1 MMADRE
7 QLIEVFHDTEIWWE
21 TSRKLS
27 DSVKRSVSQTKL
39 YREDEYPALPATE
52 VPLTEISVTASRSFE
67 AAIRLRKE
75 FPSEKIAVHNFAS
88 ATNPGGGVTK
98 GSRAQEECLC
108 RCSTLYPVLSSEY
121 LYREFYQF
129 HRARGDVR
137 YTDACIYTPDILI
150 IKSDED
156 LPQRLP
162 EDQWCTV
169 DVITCAAPNLRA
181 KPYNRMNPGTGS
193 AVSVTDEELLAI
205 HKKRARHMLTVAAA
219 NGARVLVL
227 GAFGCGAFQNNP
239 EIVAQAYKDIMPEF
253 ERYFRKIEFAVY
265 CTPRDQKNYQVFR
278 RILGEGGMEDPYG
291 ISVRVLNEIRSLAEK
306 YGIGK
311 VILFGSRARGDF
323 KRTSDIDLAVSGG
336 NISAFALAVDEETY
350 TLLKYDV
357 VNLDGSV
364 QEELRESIAREGKL
378 LYEKV

>member
-1 MMADRE
+1 
-7 QLIEVFHDTEIWWE
+7 
-21 TSRKLS
+21 
-27 DSVKRSVSQTKL
+27 
-39 YREDEYPALPATE
+39 
-52 VPLTEISVTASRSFE
+52 
-67 AAIRLRKE
+67 
-75 FPSEKIAVHNFAS
+75 
-88 ATNPGGGVTK
+88 
-98 GSRAQEECLC
+98 
-108 RCSTLYPVLSSEY
+108 
-121 LYREFYQF
+121 
-129 HRARGDVR
+129 
-137 YTDACIYTPDILI
+137 
-150 IKSDED
+150 
-156 LPQRLP
+156 
-162 EDQWCTV
+162 
-169 DVITCAAPNLRA
+169 
-181 KPYNRMNPGTGS
+181 
-193 AVSVTDEELLAI
+193 
-205 HKKRARHMLTVAAA
+205 MLTVAAA
-219 NGARVLVL
+219 NGARGLVL

-253 ERYFRKIEFAVY
+253 ERCFRKIEFAVY